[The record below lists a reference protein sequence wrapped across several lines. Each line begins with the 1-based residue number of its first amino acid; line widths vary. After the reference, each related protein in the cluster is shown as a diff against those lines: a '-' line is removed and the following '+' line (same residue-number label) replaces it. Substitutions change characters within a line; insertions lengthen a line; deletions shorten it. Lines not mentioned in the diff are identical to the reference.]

1 MELLT
6 TKLLH
11 CFCLDSLRNT
21 HVLFDES
28 DSLGDAAADNVFRPS
43 PLNVLK
49 LVTGPSMAPLVS
61 AMNCS
66 HTVFSR
72 RSTSFLESR
81 RCSWTAGAECRMNS
95 SRALLLFIERMSD
108 LTTRLSFVI
117 QSTQQF
123 LFMSS
128 CIYIDTCD

>member
-66 HTVFSR
+66 HTVFGR
-72 RSTSFLESR
+72 RSTSFMESWSVR
-81 RCSWTAGAECRMNS
+81 HLGIIIIPSYNYNNNNVHIPSPCWGGRCSGCRS
-95 SRALLLFIERMSD
+95 PG
-108 LTTRLSFVI
+108 
-117 QSTQQF
+117 
-123 LFMSS
+123 
-128 CIYIDTCD
+128 

>member
-1 MELLT
+1 MSLTVSATQLLT
-6 TKLLH
+6 MLVSAQGCEASLAPALPSAPCLLSAMKLATL
-11 CFCLDSLRNT
+11 
-21 HVLFDES
+21 
-28 DSLGDAAADNVFRPS
+28 
-43 PLNVLK
+43 VLK

-108 LTTRLSFVI
+108 LETRFLFEI

-123 LFMSS
+123 LVMSS
-128 CIYIDTCD
+128 CIYVDTCD